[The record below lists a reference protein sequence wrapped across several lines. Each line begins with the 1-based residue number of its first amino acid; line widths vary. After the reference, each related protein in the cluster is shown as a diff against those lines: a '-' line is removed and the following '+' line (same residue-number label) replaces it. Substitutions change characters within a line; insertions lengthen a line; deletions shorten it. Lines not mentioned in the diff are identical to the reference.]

1 MRTAV
6 VFAGSLGCAPGAV
19 QPGPGRDTGGDRI
32 HLSPQQSC
40 DAPRATASWT
50 DASAANDLTA
60 PPTRDDAGGLVVADF
75 DGDGWLDLFTLTADR
90 GGPLWHGGPDGL
102 TRSTEP
108 LRASAS
114 APSLADLDG
123 DGAWEVLLAGREPQ
137 VFDPRTGAA
146 TPLDAPELDPLA
158 FWRELRAFDADG
170 DGDTDLFAARSRS
183 PEDPTATLTDALLIQ
198 DETGR
203 LRIDPD
209 ALPAASTARMSFDVV
224 RFDANGD
231 AEPDLYL
238 VHDMGQ
244 EHGENTLLQRSGDR
258 FIDVAAD
265 HQLDL
270 RMDGMGGHAADI
282 DGDGR
287 LDLLLADTGRSRL
300 LVQRPDGS
308 FADATAAWGA
318 DPVTDPRHMLWGAIV
333 ADLDHDGWRDL
344 LMLQGP
350 FLDPHDSSP
359 DPQPF
364 TLMRQTDD
372 GLTDASAWLPGE
384 RLGSWRAVVADDL
397 NQDGVL
403 DIVMT
408 RSDAPPRLTLSEGCT
423 AAGWLAV
430 VAPDG
435 SRVTVEAGGR
445 AQVALVSVDSG
456 FGANRRPVAWFG
468 LGASQQV
475 DAVTVTLPWTAEE
488 RRIEGPFGARRT
500 LTVTH

>member
-1 MRTAV
+1 MRAAPLL
-6 VFAGSLGCAPGAV
+6 AGLLGCAPDAEPV
-19 QPGPGRDTGGDRI
+19 GPSHDTGGDGI
-32 HLSPQQSC
+32 HLSPAQPC
-40 DAPRATASWT
+40 DAPRASAAWS
-50 DASAANDLTA
+50 DASAANGLTG
-60 PPTRDDAGGLVVADF
+60 PPTADDTAGLVVADL
-75 DGDGWLDLFTLTADR
+75 DGDGWLDLFTLTTDR
-90 GGPLWHGGPDGL
+90 GGPLWRGGPDGL

-108 LRASAS
+108 LRGGAS

-123 DGAWEVLLAGREPQ
+123 DGAWEVILAGREPS

-146 TPLDAPELDPLA
+146 APLDAPDLDPLA
-158 FWRELRAFDADG
+158 YWRELRAFDADG
-170 DGDTDLFAARSRS
+170 DGDTDLYAARARS
-183 PEDPTATLTDALLIQ
+183 PEDPTSTLTDVLLIQ
-198 DETGR
+198 DEAGR
-203 LRIDPD
+203 LRVDPD

-244 EHGENTLLQRSGDR
+244 EHGANTLLQRSGGA

-270 RMDGMGGHAADI
+270 VMDGMGGHAADI

-300 LVQRPDGS
+300 LLQRPDRS
-308 FADATAAWGA
+308 FVDATAAWGA
-318 DPVTDPRHMLWGAIV
+318 DPVTDPRHMLWGAV
-333 ADLDHDGWRDL
+333 GADLDHDGWRDL
-344 LMLQGP
+344 VLLQGP

-359 DPQPF
+359 DPQPY
-364 TLMRQTDD
+364 TLMRQTAD
-372 GLTDASAWLPGE
+372 GLTDATAWLPGE

-403 DIVMT
+403 DVVMT
-408 RSDAPPRLTLSEGCT
+408 RADAPPRLYLSEGCT

-445 AQVALVSVDSG
+445 EQVAQVSTDSG
-456 FGANRRPVAWFG
+456 FGAHRRPVAWFG
-468 LGASQQV
+468 LGDAQQV
-475 DAVTVTLPWTAEE
+475 DAVTVTLPWTGEA
-488 RRIEGPFGARRT
+488 RRIDGPFDARRT
-500 LTVTH
+500 VTAAP